1 MLQIGQQ
8 SVKHAANRLRRFPK
22 VESSRVEFPITCEC
36 YSLNSNDEECHA
48 TATSKPDHQA
58 VQHTNVCIKTLLNM
72 ILHYYQLLFR
82 LRVCTTNAVLL
93 GIWKFLFQCASDNIE
108 FVPTQPWTTLP
119 PCLRFT
125 ICAGINQ
132 FWRQGDAYEPF
143 DWMNQFERFILFTEG
158 VICCAREKAPVC
170 GTQVSLA
177 LLLQAQGSQCV
188 HYCRKRRIEAKRVM
202 AMA

>member
-1 MLQIGQQ
+1 MLFL
-8 SVKHAANRLRRFPK
+8 V
-22 VESSRVEFPITCEC
+22 
-36 YSLNSNDEECHA
+36 NSNDEECHA

-132 FWRQGDAYEPF
+132 FWRQGDAYEPY
-143 DWMNQFERFILFTEG
+143 DWMNQFGRFILFTEG
-158 VICCAREKAPVC
+158 VICCACLCREKAA
-170 GTQVSLA
+170 SLRNTGLTGA
-177 LLLQAQGSQCV
+177 VTPGARVAMRSLLP
-188 HYCRKRRIEAKRVM
+188 KEKN
-202 AMA
+202 